1 MMILRSW
8 SLLIGVALAA
18 GCATVTAPEGGPR
31 DETPPQLIL
40 AESTPNLQTNF
51 EKQRIE
57 LTFDEWVVVEDI
69 FNQIVVS
76 PPLEFRPE
84 VTLKKRTVRFDFD
97 PREELRDSATYTIQ
111 FGEAVKDLNEK
122 NPAENLRFV
131 FSTGDFLD
139 SLTVSGNIVDA
150 KTGEPVEDALF
161 MLYDNLADSVV
172 RTERPFYFSKTD
184 KEGNFSIENVR
195 AGTFKGFALKD
206 VDFNYRYNL
215 ANEQIGFP
223 DSLIVV
229 SDSTQPISIRMF
241 EETQNLRVAE
251 SNVRRY
257 GRVQLTFNR
266 APERVEFSYQN
277 VGQSVLYETDQD
289 TVNVWYDLTT
299 PQRWNLYV
307 QQDTVLNDTVR
318 VDSLARSAWLQDA
331 GLRLTTRI
339 SSQTPQTLNPTRSI
353 EWTFNH
359 PIIGVDT
366 SLIRLYEDTLRTEV
380 QPAVSLDTLAPRLV
394 NFRYNWKAGLPYELE
409 VMPGAFTDFFGL
421 ANDTLVG
428 RYNVGLRKNY
438 GNLTLRIENLN
449 RDTNYVVQ
457 LLRGSSM
464 VDEFQI
470 IGVTQAEKAYE
481 TLQPGDYSVQIITDL
496 DQNGRWSPGDYD
508 TRRQPETIFTKK
520 LESLRA
526 NWEVEATISLLPE

>member
-1 MMILRSW
+1 MTIPRFWM
-8 SLLIGVALAA
+8 LIGVVLLA
-18 GCATVTAPEGGPR
+18 GCATVTAPDGGPR
-31 DETPPQLIL
+31 DERPPRLIPE
-40 AESTPNLQTNF
+40 ESTPNLQTNF

-69 FNQIVVS
+69 FNQVVVS

-184 KEGNFSIENVR
+184 KQGNFRIENVR

-229 SDSTQPISIRMF
+229 SDSTRPITIRMF

-266 APERVEFSYQN
+266 APTDAGFSYED

-289 TVNVWYDLTT
+289 TINVWYDLET

-307 QQDTVLNDTVR
+307 QQDTVLNDTIR
-318 VDSLARSAWLQDA
+318 VDSLARSAWLETA
-331 GLRLTTRI
+331 KLRLATRI
-339 SSQTPQTLNPTRSI
+339 SNQTPQTLNPTRDI
-353 EWTFNH
+353 EWQFNH
-359 PIIGVDT
+359 PIINVDT

-380 QPAVSLDTLAPRLV
+380 QPTVSLDTLAPRSV
-394 NFRYNWKAGLPYELE
+394 DIRYNWKEGVPYALE
-409 VMPGAFTDFFGL
+409 AMPGAFTDFFGL
-421 ANDTLVG
+421 ENDTLVG
-428 RYNVGLRKNY
+428 TYRVGLRKNF

-470 IGVTQAEKAYE
+470 IGVTQAEKTYE

-496 DQNGRWSPGDYD
+496 DRNGRWSPGDYD

-526 NWEVEATISLLPE
+526 NWEVEATISLSPE